1 MMLAPAMRTP
11 DDPDP
16 MNTTSLPQAA
26 AGNTK
31 AARTSGPS
39 PRPSALHTWLREP
52 LLHFLLLGALLFGI
66 DHVVVSQ
73 KDDPRAI
80 VAGRA
85 VHDEARTLFKSSRG
99 REPNAEE
106 LRALTQRWVDNEV
119 LYREGMALRV
129 EQGDAMIRERV
140 IFKALMLVES
150 GLQRPPIDDKVL
162 RAWFE
167 ANRARYDDPAR
178 YDFQEAVLSG
188 DTSEGA
194 VRSFVQALNAGT
206 PGDAKAGLRVFKA
219 RPLDNLVQSYGP
231 DFARMLADAAP
242 GEWRALPSS
251 DGLRAVRLDAVSAAK
266 PASFDALRNVIVADW
281 TDATMAQLRTDAVR
295 QRAKKYAIRF
305 DGTAP

>member
-1 MMLAPAMRTP
+1 MT
-11 DDPDP
+11 
-16 MNTTSLPQAA
+16 TTSSLPTAA
-26 AGNTK
+26 AG
-31 AARTSGPS
+31 SGAPASTALPS
-39 PRPSALHTWLREP
+39 EPPSAWRTWLREP
-52 LLHFLLLGALLFGI
+52 LLHFLLLGALLFGV
-66 DHVVVSQ
+66 DHVVVSRQ
-73 KDDPRAI
+73 DDPRAI
-80 VAGRA
+80 VAGRT

-119 LYREGMALRV
+119 LYREGVALRV

-140 IFKALMLVES
+140 IFKTLMLVES

-167 ANRARYDDPAR
+167 TNRARYDDPAR

-188 DTSEGA
+188 DTSEAA

-219 RPLDNLVQSYGP
+219 RPMDNLVQSYGP
-231 DFARMLADAAP
+231 DFARMLAESPAG
-242 GEWRALPSS
+242 GEWRALPSR
-251 DGLRAVRLDAVSAAK
+251 DGVRAVRLDAVSAPK

-295 QRAKKYAIRF
+295 LRAKKYDIRF
-305 DGTAP
+305 DGSAP